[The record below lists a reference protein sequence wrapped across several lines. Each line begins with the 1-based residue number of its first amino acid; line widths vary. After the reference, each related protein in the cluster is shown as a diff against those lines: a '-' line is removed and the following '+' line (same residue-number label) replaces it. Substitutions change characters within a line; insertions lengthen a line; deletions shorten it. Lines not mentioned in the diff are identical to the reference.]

1 MDKLRI
7 KNGTIIQVVGPSG
20 SGKTYFTCNVLASK
34 SIFQHP
40 IREIFWHGGV
50 AEGEIGE
57 TLKKIKRLRRVHYVL
72 GFPQGWLNRP
82 QQRDVVVIDDL
93 FEEVNNTAV
102 AINQLFTKIARHRQ
116 VTVLFLTQNLFH
128 QGGKHRTRN
137 INTQS
142 LKIHL
147 IEQ

>member
-50 AEGEIGE
+50 AEG
-57 TLKKIKRLRRVHYVL
+57 
-72 GFPQGWLNRP
+72 
-82 QQRDVVVIDDL
+82 
-93 FEEVNNTAV
+93 
-102 AINQLFTKIARHRQ
+102 
-116 VTVLFLTQNLFH
+116 
-128 QGGKHRTRN
+128 
-137 INTQS
+137 
-142 LKIHL
+142 
-147 IEQ
+147 